1 MGEMWKNDM
10 PLVSIIIPTYNRS
23 KLLRQAVASVL
34 AQTYQK
40 FELIIVDDG
49 STDDTKSVI
58 EAIADDRI
66 RYIWQENQQ
75 RCAAR
80 NTGIAA
86 AQGEYLAFLDS
97 DDLWLPRKL
106 ELQLSAIDRHPDIS
120 ASHGR
125 CVRMNQDFEFIY
137 PHELYSCTGPEWVG
151 DVRESLLL
159 RNSFVSQGVVAHR
172 RLFETVGGFDVSLPH
187 SEDWDM
193 WIRLSA
199 ITHFSIISEPV
210 GIYRIHSGNRTNNP
224 VSTLK
229 GALII
234 IEKHSQYMTP
244 VMKKIAE
251 LYSYSNHAA
260 RAAFLQLP
268 EASIWLTEACNR
280 AISLGER
287 DIIRHSFVGHAIV
300 GQNSLRD
307 YQARAHELREWV
319 GIANRQ
325 GGCEQEKA
333 WLAAF
338 WGAAAQACRGR
349 GDNILAVRAAL
360 KALASGTPLDRGV
373 ISTCLHCMLALSTQL
388 LTQKHTTR
396 QEQEIRTFLSSLLSQ
411 C

>member
-1 MGEMWKNDM
+1 M

-23 KLLRQAVASVL
+23 KLLRQAIASVL
-34 AQTYQK
+34 AQTYQD

-58 EAIADDRI
+58 EAIPDDRI

-106 ELQLSAIDRHPDIS
+106 ELQLDAIDRYPDIS

-137 PHELYSCTGPEWVG
+137 PHELYSSGEPEWVG
-151 DVRESLLL
+151 DVRESLLM
-159 RNSFVSQGVVAHR
+159 RNPFASQGVVAHR

-199 ITHFSIISEPV
+199 ITHFCLINEPV

-229 GALII
+229 GNLII

-244 VMKKIAE
+244 EMKKKAE

-260 RAAFLQLP
+260 RAAILQLP
-268 EASIWLTEACNR
+268 EASTWLTEACNR
-280 AISLGER
+280 AISLGDH
-287 DIIRHSFVGHAIV
+287 DIIRHAFVGHAIV
-300 GQNSLRD
+300 GQNSLTD
-307 YQARAHELREWV
+307 YQARADELREWV
-319 GIANRQ
+319 RKAKLQ
-325 GGCEQEKA
+325 GVCEPSKA
-333 WLAAF
+333 WLSAF

-349 GDNILAVRAAL
+349 GENLLAVKAAL
-360 KALASGTPLDRGV
+360 KALANGALFDRG
-373 ISTCLHCMLALSTQL
+373 IMSTGMRSVLALL
-388 LTQKHTTR
+388 KHKTR
-396 QEQEIRTFLSSLLSQ
+396 ARVPLPNENAIKTFLMQLQNQLDNFRF
-411 C
+411 